1 MCLAAD
7 DAAAGV
13 EQEMV
18 PTAYRSVMLRPG
30 KRSTDRDNP
39 TLRRLLDVFVSL
51 LLLLVLSP
59 VFVAV
64 CLAIA
69 LTSRGW
75 PVYRQKRVGRDGRL
89 FKICKFRTMHVGADR
104 NGPSVTS
111 ADDSRVTPIG
121 RRLRDYKLDELP
133 QFVNV
138 FLGDMSLVGP
148 RPQVP
153 HFVEHF
159 DSALRHVVLAV
170 RPGITG
176 PTTLHFRHEEDLLAD
191 KPNREDYYIQ
201 QILPTKLA
209 MDVHYVQ
216 NRSLGEDLRVL
227 VDTIRIFMIALARR
241 VFVHQARP
249 SCEKRVHPETHSL
262 GEYHPLE
269 SLDAKRHVEA
279 EHACPQEA

>member
-1 MCLAAD
+1 
-7 DAAAGV
+7 
-13 EQEMV
+13 MV

-30 KRSTDRDNP
+30 NAPTSRDNP
-39 TLRRLLDVFVSL
+39 ALRRALDIVVSFTL
-51 LLLLVLSP
+51 LLLLCVP
-59 VFVAV
+59 FVIV
-64 CLAIA
+64 CALIV

-75 PVYRQKRVGRDGRL
+75 PVYRQKRVGREGRL

-104 NGPSVTS
+104 QGPSVTS
-111 ADDSRVTPIG
+111 ADDARVTAIG

-138 FLGDMSLVGP
+138 LLGDMSLVGP

-191 KPNREDYYIQ
+191 KPNREAYYIQ

-227 VDTIRIFMIALARR
+227 VETIRLFTIALLRR

-249 SCEKRVHPETHSL
+249 SCEKRLLAEKRAATERPAPPTPES
-262 GEYHPLE
+262 
-269 SLDAKRHVEA
+269 VEA
-279 EHACPQEA
+279 VRHDEVQDELACL

>member
-1 MCLAAD
+1 
-7 DAAAGV
+7 
-13 EQEMV
+13 MV
-18 PTAYRSVMLRPG
+18 PTAYRSVMLQPGNRPAQ
-30 KRSTDRDNP
+30 RDSP
-39 TLRRLLDVFVSL
+39 TLRRVLDVVVSL
-51 LLLLVLSP
+51 AL
-59 VFVAV
+59 
-64 CLAIA
+64 IA
-69 LTSRGW
+69 LFLLPFVIVCVLIVLTSPGW

-104 NGPSVTS
+104 QGPSVTS
-111 ADDSRVTPIG
+111 ADDDRVTTIG

-133 QFVNV
+133 QFINV
-138 FLGDMSLVGP
+138 LLGDMSLVGP

-159 DSALRHVVLAV
+159 DSSLRHVVLAV

-191 KPNREDYYIQ
+191 KPNREAYYIQ

-227 VDTIRIFMIALARR
+227 VETIRLFTIALLRR

-249 SCEKRVHPETHSL
+249 SCEQRLHTDKHAAAGCERPET
-262 GEYHPLE
+262 PE
-269 SLDAKRHVEA
+269 SVEAKRCE
-279 EHACPQEA
+279 EEDELACR

>member
-1 MCLAAD
+1 
-7 DAAAGV
+7 
-13 EQEMV
+13 MV
-18 PTAYRSVMLRPG
+18 PTAYRSVMLQPG
-30 KRSTDRDNP
+30 NRRTDRDNP
-39 TLRRLLDVFVSL
+39 TLRRLLDIVVSLALLSL
-51 LLLLVLSP
+51 LLIPFVIVCALIVVTSP
-59 VFVAV
+59 
-64 CLAIA
+64 
-69 LTSRGW
+69 GW
-75 PVYRQKRVGRDGRL
+75 PVYRQKRVGRDGRI

-104 NGPSVTS
+104 QGPSVTS
-111 ADDSRVTPIG
+111 ADDDRVTWIG

-133 QFVNV
+133 QFINV
-138 FLGDMSLVGP
+138 LLGQMSLVGP

-153 HFVEHF
+153 RFVEHF
-159 DSALRHVVLAV
+159 DSSLRHVVLAV

-227 VDTIRIFMIALARR
+227 SATIRLFTTALIRR

-249 SCEKRVHPETHSL
+249 SCEKRVHGENPPFGHHDAALTPE
-262 GEYHPLE
+262 GR
-269 SLDAKRHVEA
+269 DAMLRADREPVA
-279 EHACPQEA
+279 PNGA

>member
-1 MCLAAD
+1 
-7 DAAAGV
+7 
-13 EQEMV
+13 MV

-30 KRSTDRDNP
+30 NTPTQRDSP
-39 TLRRLLDVFVSL
+39 TLRRALDILVSL
-51 LLLLVLSP
+51 LLILALSP
-59 VFVAV
+59 VFLLV
-64 CLAIA
+64 CLAIMF
-69 LTSRGW
+69 TSRGW

-104 NGPSVTS
+104 QGPSVTS
-111 ADDSRVTPIG
+111 ADDDRVTRIG

-133 QFVNV
+133 QFINV
-138 FLGDMSLVGP
+138 LLGDMSLVGP

-191 KPNREDYYIQ
+191 KPNREAYYIQ

-227 VDTIRIFMIALARR
+227 FETIRLFTVALFRR

-249 SCEKRVHPETHSL
+249 SCEKRVHPEAHSPGDAL
-262 GEYHPLE
+262 TPEGRDALLRLDRE
-269 SLDAKRHVEA
+269 SACRHEA
-279 EHACPQEA
+279 

>member
-1 MCLAAD
+1 
-7 DAAAGV
+7 
-13 EQEMV
+13 
-18 PTAYRSVMLRPG
+18 MLRPG
-30 KRSTDRDNP
+30 NRPTQRDSP
-39 TLRRLLDVFVSL
+39 TLRRLLDILVSVL
-51 LLLLVLSP
+51 LLFVLSP
-59 VFVAV
+59 AFLLV
-64 CLAIA
+64 CLAII

-104 NGPSVTS
+104 DGPSVTS
-111 ADDSRVTPIG
+111 ADDSRVTSIG

-133 QFVNV
+133 QFINV
-138 FLGDMSLVGP
+138 LLGDMSLVGP

-159 DSALRHVVLAV
+159 DSSLRHVVLAV

-227 VDTIRIFMIALARR
+227 VETIRLFTIALLRR

-249 SCEKRVHPETHSL
+249 SCEKRVHMEKSFFDQAAMPES
-262 GEYHPLE
+262 LE
-269 SLDAKRHVEA
+269 SEHRPEG
-279 EHACPQEA
+279 EHACPQEV